1 MAYTRDYQEKFE
13 VDYPLE
19 AIWNTIPKAAKAL
32 KWKVEEKNDEAH
44 SVKLKTTSAF
54 LSFSSTVKVTVSPID
69 EKTSRLTV
77 SGETPVTTITSMVDF
92 GTTRDRIET
101 FIEQLA
107 IQMQKKPKTSEKT
120 NNKT

>member
-1 MAYTRDYQEKFE
+1 MAYTRDYEEKFE

-19 AIWNTIPKAAKAL
+19 TIWKTIPKAVKAL
-32 KWKVEEKNDEAH
+32 KWKVEEENLQIH

-54 LSFSSTVKVTVSPID
+54 LSFSSTVEVTVSPVN

-92 GTTRDRIET
+92 GTTRDRIEM
-101 FIEQLA
+101 FVEELARQL
-107 IQMQKKPKTSEKT
+107 QKTPKKSETSK
-120 NNKT
+120 

>member
-1 MAYTRDYQEKFE
+1 MAYTRDYEEKFE

-19 AIWNTIPKAAKAL
+19 LIWNAIPKAAKAL
-32 KWKVEEKNDEAH
+32 KWTVEEKNDETHIA
-44 SVKLKTTSAF
+44 KLKTTGAF
-54 LSFSSTVKVTVSPID
+54 LSFSSMVQVNVSVVN

-107 IQMQKKPKTSEKT
+107 VLLQKTPKKVEAPKS
-120 NNKT
+120 